1 MKARTRRLYLVLIGA
16 AAVAAGQE
24 WADLDGMVSTRSLAH
39 AQSLPPMSP
48 PESAGMPPLPEGTP
62 PEPGSG
68 LPPMAMPEASPPP
81 IDAPVPPVVEAPS
94 PVSPERDLLAN
105 GLTAKTLKEIDFQP
119 QAGGINVILKGDG
132 QFTYD
137 ISRQRNRLVV
147 DLEDVING
155 TKHRTL
161 AVRHPLLK
169 QVRIGSHLQPQRK
182 VRLVMDLSRP
192 ISYTVE
198 KNGQDLRIMLTDAA
212 PASQTQLEDAS
223 VSPDSDKAR
232 REEPPVRIIAPA
244 KPSIRVQAPAGPPA
258 SPRLRSMAPGES
270 SERYAGK
277 RISLDF
283 QDAEIT
289 SVLRLIAD
297 VSGYNMVVGEG
308 AKAKVSLKLLNVP
321 WDQALELILK
331 LNQLGQIREGNII
344 WIDSLTNIA
353 KQKDDAVRAHESTVK
368 AEPLATRIMY
378 LNYADAS
385 KSLDIVKSNL
395 SNRGE
400 VKVDLRTNG
409 LVVKDIPDHLRKIER
424 LLRDLDRIT
433 PQVQI
438 ESRIVQASKAFAR
451 GLGVQ
456 WGISGINSTSSTN
469 FTGNGALHSQGPVI
483 LNLGRTGGAFSTD
496 SATSSAF
503 LVDLAATATGANI
516 PTSVFGLTVGKFLG
530 TSGTLD
536 LRLSAGES
544 LGLTK
549 IVSAPKIITLDHKPA
564 KIEQGSQVPFQTT
577 SLQGTQ
583 TTFVDATLTLN
594 VTPHVIPFAQT
605 IRLEIKATKNS
616 IGAAVSTAGPTI
628 DKKEA
633 TTEVLLRDGETTVLG
648 GIFEDNRTDNT
659 AGIPWFN
666 RIPFLGWLFKNEAV
680 TLTQTELLIFVTPII
695 LKD

>member
-1 MKARTRRLYLVLIGA
+1 LRT
-16 AAVAAGQE
+16 
-24 WADLDGMVSTRSLAH
+24 
-39 AQSLPPMSP
+39 
-48 PESAGMPPLPEGTP
+48 
-62 PEPGSG
+62 
-68 LPPMAMPEASPPP
+68 
-81 IDAPVPPVVEAPS
+81 
-94 PVSPERDLLAN
+94 
-105 GLTAKTLKEIDFQP
+105 
-119 QAGGINVILKGDG
+119 
-132 QFTYD
+132 
-137 ISRQRNRLVV
+137 
-147 DLEDVING
+147 
-155 TKHRTL
+155 
-161 AVRHPLLK
+161 
-169 QVRIGSHLQPQRK
+169 
-182 VRLVMDLSRP
+182 
-192 ISYTVE
+192 
-198 KNGQDLRIMLTDAA
+198 
-212 PASQTQLEDAS
+212 
-223 VSPDSDKAR
+223 
-232 REEPPVRIIAPA
+232 IAPA
-244 KPSIRVQAPAGPPA
+244 EP
-258 SPRLRSMAPGES
+258 

-321 WDQALELILK
+321 WDQALDLILK

-353 KQKDDAVRAHESTVK
+353 KQKDDAVRAHEATVK

-395 SNRGE
+395 STRGE

-438 ESRIVQASKAFAR
+438 EARIVQASKAFAR

-469 FTGNGALHSQGPVI
+469 FSGSGVLHSQGPVI
-483 LNLGRTGGAFSTD
+483 LNLGRTGAAFGTD
-496 SATSSAF
+496 SAAASTF
-503 LVDLAATATGANI
+503 LVNLAATATGANI
-516 PTSVFGLTVGKFLG
+516 PTSAIGLTVGKFLG

-648 GIFEDNRTDNT
+648 GIFEDNRSDNT
-659 AGIPWFN
+659 QGIPWFN

-680 TLTQTELLIFVTPII
+680 TLTQTELLVFVTPII

>member
-1 MKARTRRLYLVLIGA
+1 M
-16 AAVAAGQE
+16 
-24 WADLDGMVSTRSLAH
+24 
-39 AQSLPPMSP
+39 
-48 PESAGMPPLPEGTP
+48 
-62 PEPGSG
+62 
-68 LPPMAMPEASPPP
+68 
-81 IDAPVPPVVEAPS
+81 APVKPAVRVQTPAVPTAPS
-94 PVSPERDLLAN
+94 
-105 GLTAKTLKEIDFQP
+105 
-119 QAGGINVILKGDG
+119 
-132 QFTYD
+132 
-137 ISRQRNRLVV
+137 RL
-147 DLEDVING
+147 
-155 TKHRTL
+155 RT
-161 AVRHPLLK
+161 
-169 QVRIGSHLQPQRK
+169 
-182 VRLVMDLSRP
+182 
-192 ISYTVE
+192 
-198 KNGQDLRIMLTDAA
+198 
-212 PASQTQLEDAS
+212 
-223 VSPDSDKAR
+223 
-232 REEPPVRIIAPA
+232 IAPA
-244 KPSIRVQAPAGPPA
+244 EP
-258 SPRLRSMAPGES
+258 
-270 SERYAGK
+270 SERYSGK

-353 KQKDDAVRAHESTVK
+353 KQKDDAVRAHEATVK

-395 SNRGE
+395 STRGE

-438 ESRIVQASKAFAR
+438 EARIVQASKAFAR

-469 FTGNGALHSQGPVI
+469 FSGSGVLHSQGPVI
-483 LNLGRTGGAFSTD
+483 LNLGRTGAPFTTD
-496 SATSSAF
+496 SGGASAF

-516 PTSVFGLTVGKFLG
+516 PTSAIGLTVGKFLG

-648 GIFEDNRTDNT
+648 GIFEDNRSDNT
-659 AGIPWFN
+659 QGIPWFN

-680 TLTQTELLIFVTPII
+680 TLTQTELLVFVTPII